1 MTQPPPPP
9 PQYSY
14 GPPPPLSPNDQRLW
28 ATLIHIGGIL
38 FGVLPSLVGFLV
50 LKDRGAFI
58 RQHTRAALNFQLTVL
73 IAIFAGSVLSIIVI
87 GAFLLFAVGVL
98 DLIFCILA
106 AVAANSG
113 QLYRYPLS
121 IEFIK

>member
-1 MTQPPPPP
+1 
-9 PQYSY
+9 
-14 GPPPPLSPNDQRLW
+14 
-28 ATLIHIGGIL
+28 
-38 FGVLPSLVGFLV
+38 
-50 LKDRGAFI
+50 
-58 RQHTRAALNFQLTVL
+58 VL

-113 QLYRYPLS
+113 ELYRYPLS